1 MVLKPGGPCIIC
13 GVTESSNWYGK
24 KGTPDVPGRPVCR
37 SNPCKEAAGYKVTR
51 KRRGGDQND
60 IGDTGEEL
68 ICSVSE
74 VEAFLGFR

>member
-1 MVLKPGGPCIIC
+1 M
-13 GVTESSNWYGK
+13 
-24 KGTPDVPGRPVCR
+24 PGRPVCR